1 MQTWTFRVKVN
12 DVRAFATSKAFYW
25 RVSMDQIMQACQW
38 KSHNQSTRFYLKDL
52 AGQDQSEGSFHLGAF
67 IAAQQVMPPS
77 DHVPGKK
84 TGGARCRE
92 PTWGVSESSDTLE
105 PGLHPF

>member
-1 MQTWTFRVKVN
+1 MDIIGVKAH
-12 DVRAFATSKAFYW
+12 DVRAFAASKVFYGG
-25 RVSMDQIMQACQW
+25 VSMDQIMQACHW
-38 KSHNQSTRFYLKDL
+38 KSHSTFTRFYQKDL

-84 TGGARCRE
+84 KGGHNAGNHLDGECQN
-92 PTWGVSESSDTLE
+92 PLT
-105 PGLHPF
+105 P